1 MTTQGI
7 AGNQESG
14 AWPETEVE
22 NGTIPVENGELFYEA
37 AGTGPEGPSVV
48 LLHGGMLD
56 QRMWDE
62 QFAWL
67 VRSGLR
73 TVRYDARGH
82 GLSSTVDGDYAN
94 HEDLRELLDHLGIAG
109 AILVGLSHGARVALD
124 MALAHP
130 DRVFA
135 LALASPGISGR
146 AFTDPFVLEH
156 IKEQVAAIE
165 DAEEDGAERF
175 IEHFLRMWVD
185 GPHREPSAVDPV
197 LRERMR
203 ASADAN
209 VVVHAGGMGAGMPI
223 EVGAYERLAEI
234 RVPTLVLDGDLDCSD
249 ISANAHA
256 ITLAVPGAQRV
267 RIPGAAHMVNL
278 ENTPHF
284 DHALHAF
291 LSGLPY

>member
-7 AGNQESG
+7 N
-14 AWPETEVE
+14 AWPETEIE
-22 NGTIPVENGELFYEA
+22 NGTVPIENGELFYES
-37 AGTGPEGPSVV
+37 AGVGAEGDPSVV

-67 VRSGLR
+67 IHSGLR

-82 GLSSTVDGDYAN
+82 GLSSTVDGDYAH
-94 HEDLRELLDHLGIAG
+94 HEDLRVLLDHLGIAS
-109 AILVGLSHGARVALD
+109 AVLVGLSHGARVALD
-124 MALAHP
+124 TALAYP

-135 LALASPGISGR
+135 LALASPAVSGR
-146 AFTDPFVLEH
+146 AFTDPFLLEH
-156 IKEQVAAIE
+156 IKEQVAAISAEDEEE
-165 DAEEDGAERF
+165 DAAERY

-185 GPHREPSAVDPV
+185 GPHRDPAAVDPD

-209 VVVHAGGMGAGMPI
+209 VVVHAGGMGAGLPI

-234 RVPTLVLDGDLDCSD
+234 RVPTLVLDGDLDSSD

-256 ITLAVPGAQRV
+256 IALAVPGAQRV

-278 ENTPHF
+278 ENTAHF
-284 DHALHAF
+284 DQALHGF